1 MPITLSGTLYKGLV
15 AVILLI
21 GVAGIVLAQ
30 ASDSKPRATGID
42 FRRTETLAWSL
53 QLNRDSPYALHDV
66 SCAHVRAERFECVGN
81 DASGKTLHIRVS
93 PSGAAWQ
100 TVTDDAVR

>member
-1 MPITLSGTLYKGLV
+1 
-15 AVILLI
+15 VILLT

-30 ASDSKPRATGID
+30 SSDSKPPATGID

-53 QLNRDSPYALHDV
+53 QLNRDSPNALHDV
-66 SCAHVRAERFECVGN
+66 SCAHVRADRYECVGN
-81 DASGKTLHIRVS
+81 DASGKTRTLHIRVF

-100 TVTDDAVR
+100 TVTDDGVR